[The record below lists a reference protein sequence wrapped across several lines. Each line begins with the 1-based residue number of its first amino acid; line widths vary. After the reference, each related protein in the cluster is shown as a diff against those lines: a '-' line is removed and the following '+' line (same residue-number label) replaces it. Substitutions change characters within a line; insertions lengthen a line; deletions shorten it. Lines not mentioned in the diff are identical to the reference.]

1 VDMNDSTDT
10 QLDNEELK
18 QLSKRKRSYILITV
32 LLVIISAI
40 AAVVVVQLKHP
51 KLHKFLIWEHYPVI
65 DAHSDFFTQLRV
77 RYKNRI
83 PTVNLLNETIKGYGH
98 TSIPKL
104 IRGKIGAQFWAAYTS
119 CSTQSKDSIRNALEQ
134 IDVIKRMVEA
144 YSDTFKFVTTADG
157 ITHAYKEHRIASLI
171 GLEGGHAIDS
181 SLAVLRM
188 LYELGVR
195 YMTLTHSC
203 NTPWADNWKVDNE
216 NNTENASSDGL
227 SEFGKDVVREMNRL
241 GMMVDLSHVS
251 HRTMQVALE
260 VTRAPVIFSHSSAH
274 YICNHNRNVR
284 DDILLKVKENKGI
297 IMITFVNS
305 YVNCPPNF
313 TNKTTIA
320 NVIAHINHV
329 KGLIGV
335 DHLGLGGD
343 YDGVTQLPEGLE
355 DVSKFPNLM
364 EALKKDGWPDDDLKK
379 LIGQNLIRVFR
390 DVEGVAKELQKTEK
404 PYESLMEAKKFY
416 SSECRNS
423 WLENMT
429 TVS

>member
-1 VDMNDSTDT
+1 
-10 QLDNEELK
+10 
-18 QLSKRKRSYILITV
+18 
-32 LLVIISAI
+32 LVIISAI

-260 VTRAPVIFSHSSAH
+260 VTKAPVIFSHSSSYTA
-274 YICNHNRNVR
+274 CNHQRNVR
-284 DDILLKVKENKGI
+284 DDVLESLQKNQGI
-297 IMITFVNS
+297 VMINFNDS
-305 YVNCPPNF
+305 YLNCRPDKKPHSNID
-313 TNKTTIA
+313 T
-320 NVIAHINHV
+320 VIKHMDHV
-329 KGLIGV
+329 KKLIGV
-335 DHLGLGGD
+335 DHIGLGGD
-343 YDGVTQLPEGLE
+343 FDGIEGLPRGLE
-355 DVSKFPNLM
+355 DVSKFPNLIAKLL
-364 EALKKDGWPDDDLKK
+364 ESGWRKEEVIK
-379 LIGQNLIRVFR
+379 VIGGNIIRVLR
-390 DVEGVAKELQKTEK
+390 QVERVAVRLQEDRRPVET
-404 PYESLMEAKKFY
+404 LMDANQFFSYK
-416 SSECRNS
+416 CRGG
-423 WLENMT
+423 WLENIT
-429 TVS
+429 LTEP

>member
-1 VDMNDSTDT
+1 MENSR
-10 QLDNEELK
+10 K
-18 QLSKRKRSYILITV
+18 QSSNRKKRFIVLIVAIIFLILILT
-32 LLVIISAI
+32 L
-40 AAVVVVQLKHP
+40 VVVAVQTNKKDSGSSSSMIRIEEVP
-51 KLHKFLIWEHYPVI
+51 LIDSHNDLPFQFKR
-65 DAHSDFFTQLRV
+65 A
-77 RYKNRI
+77 YKNKLAN
-83 PTVNLLNETIKGYGH
+83 VNLLNETIKGYGH